1 MCWLLRKNFISRSW
15 TFNFINIHN
24 IYIYMHIY
32 YFIVFSFPISKKG
45 PFYLRTY
52 YHVNCLLWMALWL
65 VKEHWEW
72 CFLREKAEWHI
83 FAFALLFVCHVFAA
97 EDKRPEQERCCMQG
111 IRYPGKPDFA
121 LYDCMR
127 LAKHEGRLLHFSR
140 IKQCRGSVWL
150 FSVACLAYGFLFHV
164 EITII
169 HGK

>member
-1 MCWLLRKNFISRSW
+1 
-15 TFNFINIHN
+15 
-24 IYIYMHIY
+24 MHIY

-97 EDKRPEQERCCMQG
+97 EDKRPEQERCWMQG

-127 LAKHEGRLLHFSR
+127 LAKHEGSLLHFSR
-140 IKQCRGSVWL
+140 IKQCRCSVWL
-150 FSVACLAYGFLFHV
+150 FSILLGIWVSLSRRNNNYTREINIFFFYGIFFCLLFFSLH
-164 EITII
+164 ET
-169 HGK
+169 KYYL

>member
-1 MCWLLRKNFISRSW
+1 MN
-15 TFNFINIHN
+15 
-24 IYIYMHIY
+24 
-32 YFIVFSFPISKKG
+32 G
-45 PFYLRTY
+45 
-52 YHVNCLLWMALWL
+52 L
-65 VKEHWEW
+65 VAGER

-140 IKQCRGSVWL
+140 IKQCRCSV
-150 FSVACLAYGFLFHV
+150 
-164 EITII
+164 
-169 HGK
+169 